1 MWRNC
6 DGGNQDIIMYNFSII
21 VAQIIMRISIK
32 KHYLITVI
40 MNILLGSLKN
50 FPWQKFWVNKDSPY
64 PTHTFLDHTH
74 GHMT

>member
-1 MWRNC
+1 
-6 DGGNQDIIMYNFSII
+6 MYNFSII

-50 FPWQKFWVNKDSPY
+50 FP
-64 PTHTFLDHTH
+64 
-74 GHMT
+74 